1 MRYIGDTVQT
11 PRQELLWLN
20 CEQNGCFFFIMVP
33 KDRSKDV
40 QEAIKVL
47 AEKCKGS
54 GGAKNNVAQGFAR
67 CDEESIKNVLSS
79 LLEKD
84 SNA

>member
-1 MRYIGDTVQT
+1 
-11 PRQELLWLN
+11 
-20 CEQNGCFFFIMVP
+20 MVP